1 MDAKLRLKEARKARF
16 SQYDNKRKNLV
27 EELEERERAFK
38 KARTETE
45 AQKKERWRENERI
58 MEEGRRLR
66 EDREKELQKKERER
80 EELGQSARSELEPPS
95 LGQFT
100 SSWACAPRILTLE

>member
-95 LGQFT
+95 LGQST
-100 SSWACAPRILTLE
+100 SSRA